1 MVTPQCFSHTLDNSL
16 KLSVET
22 KCRTIFFS
30 DRRMYENDMRNREPL
45 EGLNH
50 LKLQPHKQEPPHLRG
65 QNGHEKFKQDVG
77 LSAS

>member
-1 MVTPQCFSHTLDNSL
+1 
-16 KLSVET
+16 
-22 KCRTIFFS
+22 
-30 DRRMYENDMRNREPL
+30 MYENDKRNREPL